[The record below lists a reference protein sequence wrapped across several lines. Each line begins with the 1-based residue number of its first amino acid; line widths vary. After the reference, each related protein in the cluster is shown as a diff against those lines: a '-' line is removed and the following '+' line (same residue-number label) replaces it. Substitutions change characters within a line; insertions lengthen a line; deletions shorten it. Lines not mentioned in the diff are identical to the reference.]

1 MARRRRNRAAV
12 AVLAWIFLWLPS
24 QAQGESSGLFNWL
37 FADLNLLSVEQEAEI
52 SQQLARDLE
61 SKQPI
66 LRDREIE
73 GYHLGPRGAAG
84 RGIAATGIFAIA
96 SSSSSTARSMRSG
109 IGGGRIYVNAGLLA
123 AVDTEGQVAAV
134 LAHEIGHQVRRHVA
148 KQMSRQAV
156 FENLARV
163 AVGSHASQ
171 WINLAAGLGVTTGQ
185 LYFGR
190 EAEREA
196 DSVMV
201 DLLPRAGYDPRE
213 ALAMFASSVPS
224 RGAIPAPSRPSSP
237 CSSTDGRAERG
248 GPSSDCAP
256 ETPRQSDSGFSA
268 FPRGSP
274 PHSLRSF
281 RALMSAA
288 ASSAAP
294 AKALLMLLR
303 GLS

>member
-1 MARRRRNRAAV
+1 V
-12 AVLAWIFLWLPS
+12 AVLSWVLLWMPPR
-24 QAQGESSGLFNWL
+24 AHGDPWGLFDWL
-37 FADLNLLSVEQEAEI
+37 FSDLNLVSVEQEAEI
-52 SQQLARDLE
+52 SRELARDVE

-66 LRDREIE
+66 VRDREIE
-73 GYHLGPRGAAG
+73 EYVSDLGERLVGVLRRPDFRYRFLVVGDRTVNA
-84 RGIAATGIFAIA
+84 F
-96 SSSSSTARSMRSG
+96 G
-109 IGGGRIYVNAGLLA
+109 IGGGRIYANAGLLA
-123 AVDTEGQVAAV
+123 AADTEGQVAAV

-213 ALAMFASSVPS
+213 ALAIFVKLRAIEGRDPGAVATLLSSHPPTRERSEAIERAIARQRLPS
-224 RGAIPAPSRPSSP
+224 NLIRDSRPFQEVHQRVLSELSP
-237 CSSTDGRAERG
+237 R
-248 GPSSDCAP
+248 
-256 ETPRQSDSGFSA
+256 
-268 FPRGSP
+268 
-274 PHSLRSF
+274 
-281 RALMSAA
+281 
-288 ASSAAP
+288 
-294 AKALLMLLR
+294 
-303 GLS
+303 

>member
-12 AVLAWIFLWLPS
+12 AVLAWILLCVPS
-24 QAQGESSGLFNWL
+24 HAQGESSGLFDWL

-66 LRDREIE
+66 LRDSEIE
-73 GYHLGPRGAAG
+73 GYISDLGERLVGVLRRPDFRYRFLVVFDRTVNA
-84 RGIAATGIFAIA
+84 F
-96 SSSSSTARSMRSG
+96 G

-123 AVDTEGQVAAV
+123 AADTEGQVAAV

-213 ALAMFASSVPS
+213 ALAMFAKLRAIEGRDPGAVSTIFSSHPPTGERSEEVRQAIARRRLPGNLIRDS
-224 RGAIPAPSRPSSP
+224 RRFQEVHRRI
-237 CSSTDGRAERG
+237 
-248 GPSSDCAP
+248 
-256 ETPRQSDSGFSA
+256 
-268 FPRGSP
+268 
-274 PHSLRSF
+274 
-281 RALMSAA
+281 
-288 ASSAAP
+288 
-294 AKALLMLLR
+294 
-303 GLS
+303 LSEVSVR